1 MNKQQFTKQVL
12 EAEAS
17 LYHVAHTLLVN
28 EEDCAD
34 AIQNAI
40 LAAQDFLPDHGA
52 AYDVLAPGGNR
63 DFHGDT
69 GFNSATDF
77 WNGRYVA
84 NDCQIRYCPSISL
97 ISARFLA
104 K

>member
-17 LYHVAHTLLVN
+17 LYHVAHILLVN

-40 LAAQDFLPDHGA
+40 LT
-52 AYDVLAPGGNR
+52 NW
-63 DFHGDT
+63 
-69 GFNSATDF
+69 AT
-77 WNGRYVA
+77 
-84 NDCQIRYCPSISL
+84 
-97 ISARFLA
+97 
-104 K
+104 